1 MKFILGIILSKS
13 LGWYWQQ
20 FFFDQKQIFPKVKKD
35 ALLSI
40 PIPKINFNYP
50 VEKSAHD
57 KIVALVESM
66 LGLHKSLASAQSPLE
81 KERLEKQIKSTDDGI
96 DKLVYD
102 LYGLNQEEI
111 RIVES

>member
-1 MKFILGIILSKS
+1 
-13 LGWYWQQ
+13 
-20 FFFDQKQIFPKVKKD
+20 
-35 ALLSI
+35 
-40 PIPKINFNYP
+40 
-50 VEKSAHD
+50 
-57 KIVALVESM
+57 M
-66 LGLHKSLASAQSPLE
+66 LALHKSLALAQSPVG

>member
-1 MKFILGIILSKS
+1 
-13 LGWYWQQ
+13 
-20 FFFDQKQIFPKVKKD
+20 
-35 ALLSI
+35 
-40 PIPKINFNYP
+40 
-50 VEKSAHD
+50 
-57 KIVALVESM
+57 M
-66 LGLHKSLASAQSPLE
+66 LGLHKSLALAQSPVE